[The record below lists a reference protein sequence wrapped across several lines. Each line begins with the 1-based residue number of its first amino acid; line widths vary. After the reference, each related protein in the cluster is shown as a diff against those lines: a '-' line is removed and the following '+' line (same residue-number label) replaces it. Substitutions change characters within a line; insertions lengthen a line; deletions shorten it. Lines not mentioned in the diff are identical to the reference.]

1 MCGICG
7 KLRIDGR
14 PVEED
19 LLRRMISVLSYR
31 GPDDDGIYLSS
42 KREAPK
48 YDLPDLR
55 GRQSKKV
62 EVGLGHRRLSIID
75 LSEAGR
81 QPMSNEDKTVWM
93 VFNGEIYNFQSLRS
107 ELEKKGHRFSSQTDC
122 EVVIHLYEE
131 EGIEGVRK
139 LAGMFAFA
147 IWDEKSWMLFLC
159 RDRLGIKPL
168 VYYWNGD
175 SLIFA
180 SEIKGILQDPDVPR
194 EIDWN
199 ALGLYLTFNSITAPY
214 TIFKGVRKLSPGHI
228 LTFSNGEIEEKQYWN
243 IDRDIQLKTGG
254 KEDFI
259 TLKSRLFEVMEDAV
273 RMRMIAD
280 VPLGAF
286 LSGGIDSSIIVGL
299 MARNS
304 SLPIKTYSIG
314 YKDMPMFDETKY
326 AREVAVLNKTD
337 HHEFKLSSQ
346 DVIDAIPDVLH
357 SFDEPFADSSAVP
370 AFVVSRETGRNVKV
384 ALSGDGGDELFA
396 GYRMYT
402 GEAWRSRYRK
412 IPSFIRKKIM
422 EPVLFSLP
430 ESRDQ
435 KLPEHIRRLKK
446 FLRGAGKES
455 FEERFFAW
463 NEIFSRDLRKS
474 IFAGSAE
481 VNHDLGKKILSERL
495 NEIDADDINRM
506 LYADVKESLPADML
520 KKVDAM
526 SMLNSL
532 EVRVPFLD
540 HRVCELA
547 FSISGHWKIKN
558 GKGKYI
564 LLETFKDIL
573 PKSLHNRPKW
583 GFEMPVS
590 KWLKS
595 DLRYLIDEYL
605 SRDLIARQGIFD
617 YSVIKKLINDFVS
630 NRSDT
635 SWQIWNLI
643 VFQAWY
649 SSYMEGCQS

>member
-14 PVEED
+14 PVEEK
-19 LLRRMISVLSYR
+19 LIYKMASVLSHR
-31 GPDDDGIYLSS
+31 GPDDDGAYLNH
-42 KREAPK
+42 
-48 YDLPDLR
+48 LPDL
-55 GRQSKKV
+55 SI
-62 EVGLGHRRLSIID
+62 GLGHRRLSIID

-93 VFNGEIYNFQSLRS
+93 VFNGEIYNFQSLRA
-107 ELEKKGHRFSSQTDC
+107 ELEKKGHNFSSQTDC

-131 EGIEGVRK
+131 EGIDGVKK

-147 IWDEKSWMLFLC
+147 IWDERSRMLFLC

-168 VYYWNGD
+168 VYYWDKG

-180 SEIKGILQDPDVPR
+180 SEIKGILQDSDVPR
-194 EIDWN
+194 EIDWD
-199 ALGLYLTFNSITAPY
+199 ALGIYLTFNSITAPY
-214 TIFKGVRKLSPGHI
+214 TIFKGVKKLRPGHI
-228 LTFSNGEIEEKQYWN
+228 LTFSNGKIEEKEYWN
-243 IDRDIQLKTGG
+243 IDDRRDGAVQK
-254 KEDFI
+254 DFV
-259 TLKSRLFEVMEDAV
+259 TQKDELFKLLEDAV

-304 SLPIKTYSIG
+304 SKPVKTYSIG
-314 YKDMPMFDETKY
+314 YKDMPMFDETGY
-326 AREVAVLNKTD
+326 AREVAVLNNTD
-337 HHEFKLSSQ
+337 HHEIKLGSQ
-346 DVIDAIPDVLH
+346 DVIDAIPDVIN

-370 AFVVSRETGRNVKV
+370 MFVVSRETGNDVKV

-402 GEAWRSRYRK
+402 GEAWRSRYQK
-412 IPSFIRKKIM
+412 IPSFIRKKVI
-422 EPVLFSLP
+422 EPVFLSFP

-455 FEERFFAW
+455 LGERFFAW

-481 VNHDLGKKILSERL
+481 INHDLGKKILSERL
-495 NEIDADDINRM
+495 NEINADDINRM
-506 LYADVKESLPADML
+506 LYADVKESLPGDML
-520 KKVDAM
+520 KKVDSM
-526 SMLNSL
+526 SMLHSL

-540 HRVCELA
+540 HRVCEMA
-547 FSISGHWKIKN
+547 FTISGNRKIKN
-558 GKGKYI
+558 GKGKYV

-573 PKSLHNRPKW
+573 PESLHNRPKW

-595 DLRYLIDEYL
+595 DLKYLIDEYL
-605 SRDLIARQGIFD
+605 SRDLIVRQGIFD
-617 YSVIKKLINDFVS
+617 YNIIRNLINNLVS
-630 NRSDT
+630 NQTDT
-635 SWQIWNLI
+635 SWQVWNLI
-643 VFQAWY
+643 VFQVWY
-649 SSYMEGCQS
+649 SRYMEGQQS

>member
-1 MCGICG
+1 MN
-7 KLRIDGR
+7 IDGR

-19 LLRRMISVLSYR
+19 LLRKMASVLSHR
-31 GPDDDGIYLSS
+31 GPDDDGVYLSS
-42 KREAPK
+42 KQKARS
-48 YDLPDLR
+48 
-55 GRQSKKV
+55 SKV
-62 EVGLGHRRLSIID
+62 NVGLGHRRLSIID

-93 VFNGEIYNFQSLRS
+93 VFNGEIYNFQSLRA
-107 ELEKKGHRFSSQTDC
+107 ELEGKGHYFSSQTDC

-131 EGIEGVRK
+131 EGIEGVKR
-139 LAGMFAFA
+139 LSGMFAFA
-147 IWDEKSWMLFLC
+147 IWDERVQALFLC

-168 VYYWNGD
+168 VYYLGGD

-180 SEIKGILQDPDVPR
+180 SEIKGIMQDPDVPR
-194 EIDWN
+194 KIDWD

-214 TIFKGVRKLSPGHI
+214 TIFKGVRKLRPGHI
-228 LTFSNGEIEEKQYWN
+228 LTFINGKTEEKEYWN
-243 IDRDIQLKTGG
+243 IDGRSDETVQK
-254 KEDFI
+254 DFA
-259 TLKSRLFEVMEDAV
+259 TQKDGLFKLLEDAV

-304 SLPIKTYSIG
+304 SKPVKTYSIG
-314 YKDMPMFDETKY
+314 YKDMPMFVETEY
-326 AREVAVLNKTD
+326 AREVAALNNTD
-337 HHEFKLSSQ
+337 HHEIKLDSQ
-346 DVIDAIPDVLH
+346 DVIDAIPHVLD

-370 AFVVSRETGRNVKV
+370 MFVVSRETGNDVKV

-396 GYRMYT
+396 GYRMYA
-402 GEAWRSRYRK
+402 GEEWYSRYSLIPSLIRRQIIEPLFLSLPDSRDKK
-412 IPSFIRKKIM
+412 IP
-422 EPVLFSLP
+422 
-430 ESRDQ
+430 DY
-435 KLPEHIRRLKK
+435 IRRAKK
-446 FLRGAGKES
+446 FFRGAKCAT

-463 NEIFSRDLRKS
+463 NEIFSRDLRKGILTKS
-474 IFAGSAE
+474 GNADY
-481 VNHDLGKKILSERL
+481 DLGKRLLSERL
-495 NEIDADDINRM
+495 NERNDGKINRM
-506 LYADVKESLPADML
+506 LYADVKESLPGDML

-540 HRVCELA
+540 HRVCEMA
-547 FSISGHWKIKN
+547 FAISGDRKIKN

-564 LLETFKDIL
+564 LIETFKDIL
-573 PKSLHNRPKW
+573 PESLYNRPKW

-605 SRDLIARQGIFD
+605 SREVIVRQGIFD
-617 YSVIKKLINDFVS
+617 YDVIKNLINNLIS
-630 NRSDT
+630 NRTDT

-643 VFQAWY
+643 VFQVWY
-649 SSYMEGCQS
+649 SRYMEG

>member
-1 MCGICG
+1 V
-7 KLRIDGR
+7 RIDGR
-14 PVEED
+14 PVEEN
-19 LLRRMISVLSYR
+19 LLRKMTSILSHR
-31 GPDDDGIYLSS
+31 GPDDDGVYLSS
-42 KREAPK
+42 KQKA
-48 YDLPDLR
+48 
-55 GRQSKKV
+55 QSSKV
-62 EVGLGHRRLSIID
+62 NVGLGHRRLSIID
-75 LSEAGR
+75 LSAAGR

-93 VFNGEIYNFQSLRS
+93 VFNGEIYNFPSLRT

-131 EGIEGVRK
+131 EGIEGVKR

-147 IWDEKSWMLFLC
+147 IWDEKSQVLFLC

-168 VYYWNGD
+168 VYYWNNGT
-175 SLIFA
+175 LIFA
-180 SEIKGILQDPDVPR
+180 SEIKGIMQDPDVPK
-194 EIDWN
+194 EMDWD
-199 ALGLYLTFNSITAPY
+199 ALGLYLSTNYIPAPY
-214 TIFKGVRKLSPGHI
+214 TIFKNVKKLRPGHI
-228 LTFSNGEIEEKQYWN
+228 LIFSTGKIEEREYWN
-243 IDRDIQLKTGG
+243 IDGNVQMEAGG
-254 KEDFI
+254 KEDFAV
-259 TLKSRLFEVMEDAV
+259 LKNKLFEVMEDAV
-273 RMRMIAD
+273 RIRMIAD
-280 VPLGAF
+280 VPMGAF

-304 SLPIKTYSIG
+304 SQPVKTYSIG
-314 YKDMPMFDETKY
+314 YKDMSLFDETEY
-326 AREVAVLNKTD
+326 AREVSAFNNTE
-337 HHEFKLSSQ
+337 HHEFRLGAKDIL
-346 DVIDAIPDVLH
+346 DAIPEVLE
-357 SFDEPFADSSAVP
+357 SFDEPFADSSAIP
-370 AFVVSRETGRNVKV
+370 TFVVSRETGNDVKV

-396 GYRMYT
+396 GYRMYK
-402 GEAWRSRYRK
+402 GEGWSSRYRK
-412 IPSFIRKKIM
+412 IPSFIRKGFI
-422 EPVLFSLP
+422 EPVFLSFP

-455 FEERFFAW
+455 LEERFFAW
-463 NEIFSRDLRKS
+463 NEIFSRDLRRS
-474 IFAGSAE
+474 ILTGTEE
-481 VNHDLGKKILSERL
+481 VNHDLGKKILSARL

-506 LYADVKESLPADML
+506 LYADVKESLPGDML

-540 HRVCELA
+540 HRVCETA
-547 FSISGHWKIKN
+547 FSLKGSWKIKK
-558 GKGKYI
+558 GQGKYI

-573 PKSLHNRPKW
+573 PKSLHDRPKW

-605 SRDLIARQGIFD
+605 SREVVVKQGIFD
-617 YSVIKKLINDFVS
+617 YDVIENLINNLIL

-643 VFQAWY
+643 VFQVWY
-649 SSYMEGCQS
+649 SNYMEG